1 MPSTVFLRTTFTRTM
16 RLHYQKRW
24 LVLLKFNILHML
36 PLSSNHLLY
45 CYVTWLFWTTVSN
58 HNLWHLW
65 STTVSNFT
73 SCRLL
78 QDNLSYHRLTARIF
92 LRPVNILRMVWY
104 GMVYT
109 EREIIFRQVHTIASH
124 PKFLYS
130 QWTSVSGHSS
140 RMWTSSYKKGNKKI
154 MNHSSWTL
162 TMKMQVSA

>member
-1 MPSTVFLRTTFTRTM
+1 MSDLRQETITSRLNWPISLRRSRPSTFDRKQFLTSLWWWLWLRLSKSQSLIPSTVFLRTTFTRTM
-16 RLHYQKRW
+16 RLHYQRRW

-36 PLSSNHLLY
+36 PPSSNHLLY
-45 CYVTWLFWTTVSN
+45 CYVTWLFWTMVSN

-104 GMVYT
+104 GLHW
-109 EREIIFRQVHTIASH
+109 ERNNF
-124 PKFLYS
+124 
-130 QWTSVSGHSS
+130 
-140 RMWTSSYKKGNKKI
+140 
-154 MNHSSWTL
+154 
-162 TMKMQVSA
+162 